1 MHFSINHMTA
11 PNLEWLDFLK
21 LAEAVGAEGVEFR
34 NDLSTPLFS
43 GSPPEKVAA
52 ALKKTGL
59 RCFGLSQVYPFNSY
73 SDKISLAVK
82 SLIESAKA
90 YGAQSI
96 SLIPRNDGIGKGT
109 RERQTN
115 LRLALREIK
124 PMLEEAGIIGL
135 VEPLGFERSSL
146 RTKEEALNG
155 IEGVGGATVFKIVH
169 DTFHHHLAQETSFFA
184 EHTGIIHISGVVNP
198 AVSISEMEDEHR
210 VMVDCK
216 DRLGTVEQVKSLVE
230 FGYRGPI
237 SMECFSPEI
246 HKSSSIAEMLQTS
259 FSFLTNR
266 LDYT

>member
-1 MHFSINHMTA
+1 MTA
-11 PNLEWLDFLK
+11 PNLAWLDFLK
-21 LAEAVGAEGVEFR
+21 LADAVGAEGVEFR
-34 NDLSTPLFS
+34 NDLATPMFS
-43 GSPPEKVAA
+43 GSSPQKVAA

-73 SDKISLAVK
+73 SDEISLAVK
-82 SLIESAKA
+82 SLIKSANA
-90 YGAQSI
+90 CGAQSI
-96 SLIPRNDGIGKGT
+96 SLIPRNDGTGKGT

-146 RTKEEALNG
+146 RTKEEALSG
-155 IEGVGGATVFKIVH
+155 IEGVGGAHVFKIVH

-198 AVSISEMEDEHR
+198 TVSINEMEDEHR

-216 DRLGTVEQVKSLVE
+216 DRLGNIEQIKYLLE
-230 FGYRGPI
+230 LGYEGPI

-246 HKSSSIAEMLQTS
+246 HKSSCIEKMLQSS
-259 FSFLTNR
+259 FSFVTDR
-266 LDYT
+266 LDCT